1 MSTTTRPGGTWQNW
15 ARTEK
20 VRPQLVEYPNT
31 IEAVRRSVRSAAG
44 RGRPV
49 KAVGSG
55 HSFTGIAVAP
65 KELIFLPRAEVAKRT
80 DLRRWQVV
88 ERGGHFLP
96 AEQPAI
102 LAAEYRAYF
111 ADVLG

>member
-1 MSTTTRPGGTWQNW
+1 
-15 ARTEK
+15 
-20 VRPQLVEYPNT
+20 VEYPTT

-65 KELIFLPRAEVAKRT
+65 GTLLDLSELSGLVSVDRERARARLLAGTRLHRIPRCSRPTVSR
-80 DLRRWQVV
+80 
-88 ERGGHFLP
+88 
-96 AEQPAI
+96 
-102 LAAEYRAYF
+102 
-111 ADVLG
+111 